1 MGEPGPGGATGPT
14 GPTGASGA
22 DGKAGT
28 AGPTGP
34 TGPRGATGPAGPT
47 GPTGPTG
54 RHEDDAAGALR
65 RTENAEADVVLSGL
79 SLCPIPPPAGDAG
92 ELIGLP
98 PARYL
103 LTVIATLDA
112 ADGGAHRVRCT
123 TLGDDAAVAGAS
135 PVIVVGDDPA
145 GGPAQLVWTAI
156 DTVGGGTVRVRC
168 QVQDCGGTSRA
179 AVRVLDIRIAAT
191 RSE

>member
-22 DGKAGT
+22 DAQAGT

-34 TGPRGATGPAGPT
+34 TGPRGATGPT
-47 GPTGPTG
+47 GPAGH
-54 RHEDDAAGALR
+54 REDDAASALR

-92 ELIGLP
+92 ELTGLP

-112 ADGGAHRVRCT
+112 ADGGAHRVRCA

-179 AVRVLDIRIAAT
+179 AFRVLATRIAAT